1 MALFLSLCL
10 FIFLMSSASH
20 LHQYTNTALDNTA
33 KELSLP
39 ISNWYFLIK
48 YCPFLFSY
56 QNRPAALIQLTAL
69 LWNTLFFLWPWYHTF
84 LFFTHW
90 FQPSFSV
97 SLLWDFF
104 LSFQYWCSLGGPMP
118 SLFYLAQISR
128 TRVLHLYVQF
138 TPISWRRPNLLFLP
152 RLPFWALPLWFN
164 CLWDISTRIT

>member
-118 SLFYLAQISR
+118 SLF
-128 TRVLHLYVQF
+128 VLHRFPEHEYYIC
-138 TPISWRRPNLLFLP
+138 TNNSLP
-152 RLPFWALPLWFN
+152 SLEDARIYCSYPGFPSELCPCGLTACETSPLG
-164 CLWDISTRIT
+164 